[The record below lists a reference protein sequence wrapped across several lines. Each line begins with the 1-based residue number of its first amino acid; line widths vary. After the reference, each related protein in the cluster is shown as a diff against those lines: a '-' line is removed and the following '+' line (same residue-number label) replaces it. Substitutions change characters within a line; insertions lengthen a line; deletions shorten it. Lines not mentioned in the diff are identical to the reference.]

1 MTAEQTPRQGGE
13 MKLVFILL
21 FWALSSGLA
30 SVCIVTGR
38 IEFGIAA
45 ITFALLV
52 LSYVVDGK

>member
-1 MTAEQTPRQGGE
+1 

-21 FWALSSGLA
+21 FWALSLGLA